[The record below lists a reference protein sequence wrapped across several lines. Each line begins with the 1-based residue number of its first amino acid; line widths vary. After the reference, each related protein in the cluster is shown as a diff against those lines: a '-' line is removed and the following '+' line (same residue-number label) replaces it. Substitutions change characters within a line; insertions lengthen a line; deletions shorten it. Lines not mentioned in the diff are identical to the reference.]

1 MALYESQLVGP
12 FGGLKGEQMRLLNY
26 LMATAGVALLATSAT
41 AGDYS
46 IAGLAQKNSSSNAN
60 YSIAG
65 LAQKTMT
72 YTTLANVTAALAGG
86 ANPAY
91 NGVGSLF
98 VSYQST
104 ATTGFGSLCTGSLL
118 NSTTVLTA
126 AHCVFDHDEEGNLD
140 PVTGITFFLPSFGD
154 ANAVTIDASDWA
166 FNPLYDTPDHLGDI
180 GSGHD
185 IGIFTLSEAA
195 TGYQTYDIYGGDPL
209 KQFTEVG
216 TGTIGGPKG
225 TGIGAS
231 QDYLKRTGTN
241 EYELYGDDLFSDV
254 THGVVL
260 SDFDDGTARHDVFGY
275 NLGLVDTGVVGESNS
290 SPGDSGGPEFI
301 NGKIAT
307 VTSFGITG
315 GIFDGFCGAGS
326 TDPYNA
332 NGSTTPTAL
341 GGCTNSSVGE
351 IAGNTRVDYNLG
363 FINGYLKAHGAA
375 TEAVPEPAS
384 WALML
389 AGFGLI
395 GGTMRRRRTAVSF
408 G

>member
-1 MALYESQLVGP
+1 
-12 FGGLKGEQMRLLNY
+12 MRLLGY
-26 LMATAGVALLATSAT
+26 LMVTAGLGLVATSAT
-41 AGDYS
+41 AGNYSISGLAQKNSSSSSNLS
-46 IAGLAQKNSSSNAN
+46 IAGLAQKN
-60 YSIAG
+60 
-65 LAQKTMT
+65 MT

-86 ANPAY
+86 AAPGY

-126 AHCVFDHDEEGNLD
+126 AHCIFDHDEEGNLD

-154 ANAVTIDASDWA
+154 RHDPSVVTIDASDWA
-166 FNPLYDTPDHLGDI
+166 FNSLYDDTPDHTGDI

-185 IGIFTLSEAA
+185 IGIFTLEEAA
-195 TGYQTYDIYGGDPL
+195 TGFQTYDIYSGDPL

-225 TGIGAS
+225 TDQGTTD
-231 QDYLKRTGTN
+231 DYLKRTGTN
-241 EYELYGDDLFSDV
+241 RYELYGDDLFSDV
-254 THGVVL
+254 THGVL
-260 SDFDDGTARHDVFGY
+260 LADFDDGTAQHDVFGR
-275 NLGLVDTGVVGESNS
+275 NLGLFDTGVLGESNS

-301 NGKIAT
+301 GGRIAT

-315 GIFDGFCGAGS
+315 GIFDGFCGGSS
-326 TDPYNA
+326 TDPYNSSGTTA
-332 NGSTTPTAL
+332 VRSLGS
-341 GGCTNSSVGE
+341 CTNSSVGE

-363 FINGYLKAHGAA
+363 FINGYLRDHGAA
-375 TEAVPEPAS
+375 AEAIPEPAS
-384 WALML
+384 WALMMG
-389 AGFGLI
+389 GFGLV
-395 GGTMRRRRTAVSF
+395 GATMRRRRTAVSF

>member
-1 MALYESQLVGP
+1 
-12 FGGLKGEQMRLLNY
+12 MRLLGY
-26 LMATAGVALLATSAT
+26 LMVTAGLGLVATSAT
-41 AGDYS
+41 AENYSISGLAQKNSSSSSNLS
-46 IAGLAQKNSSSNAN
+46 IAGLAQKN
-60 YSIAG
+60 
-65 LAQKTMT
+65 MT

-126 AHCVFDHDEEGNLD
+126 AHCIFDHDEEGNSD

-185 IGIFTLSEAA
+185 IGIFTLSDAA

-241 EYELYGDDLFSDV
+241 LYELYGDDVFSDV

-260 SDFDDGTARHDVFGY
+260 ADFDDGTAAHDVFGR
-275 NLGLVDTGVVGESNS
+275 NQGLLGLTGLNQTGVIGESNS

-301 NGKIAT
+301 DGKIAT

-315 GIFDGFCGAGS
+315 GIFDGFCGGSS
-326 TDPYNA
+326 TDPYNSSGTTA
-332 NGSTTPTAL
+332 VRSLGS
-341 GGCTNSSVGE
+341 CTNSSVGE

-363 FINGYLKAHGAA
+363 FINGYLRDHGAA
-375 TEAVPEPAS
+375 AEAIPEPAS
-384 WALML
+384 WALMMG
-389 AGFGLI
+389 GFGLV
-395 GGTMRRRRTAVSF
+395 GATMRRRRTAVSF

>member
-1 MALYESQLVGP
+1 
-12 FGGLKGEQMRLLNY
+12 MRLLDY
-26 LMATAGVALLATSAT
+26 LLATASLGLLATSAT

-46 IAGLAQKNSSSNAN
+46 IAGVAQKNSSSNAN
-60 YSIAG
+60 YSVAG

-126 AHCVFDHDEEGNLD
+126 AHCVFDHDEEGNSD
-140 PVTGITFFLPSFGD
+140 PVTGITFFLPSFG
-154 ANAVTIDASDWA
+154 AATAVTIDASDWA

-225 TGIGAS
+225 TGTGGVT
-231 QDYLKRTGTN
+231 QDYLERTGTN
-241 EYELYGDDLFSDV
+241 MYELYGDDVFSDV

-260 SDFDDGTARHDVFGY
+260 ADFDDGTAAHDVFGR
-275 NLGLVDTGVVGESNS
+275 NQDLLGLTGLNQTGVVGESNS

-301 NGKIAT
+301 DGKIAT

-315 GIFDGFCGAGS
+315 GIFDGFCGGTS
-326 TDPYNA
+326 TDPYNSSGTTA
-332 NGSTTPTAL
+332 VRGLGS
-341 GGCTNSSVGE
+341 CTNSSVGE

-363 FINGYLKAHGAA
+363 FINGYLTAHGAA

-389 AGFGLI
+389 GGFGLI
-395 GGTMRRRRTAVSF
+395 GAAMRRRRTAVSF